1 MLFPIDVSESDFKI
15 STHYKRSCC
24 LSFSVPFLVLFNLLV
39 SFFSLVIVSL
49 GHFPS
54 GTNYLAASAHLLLYF
69 EGDSSVVFFL
79 ATHLTLIT
87 YTHVHYSSGPSRAG
101 SGSGSCRLLFFQY
114 PPLRHITTPMAAIWD
129 CSHSKSCQLRQ
140 LSSLRSC
147 VAVVAVISGLCY
159 W

>member
-54 GTNYLAASAHLLLYF
+54 ATNYLAASAHLLLYF
-69 EGDSSVVFFL
+69 EGDSSVVFFFGDSFNINYIYTRSL
-79 ATHLTLIT
+79 LI
-87 YTHVHYSSGPSRAG
+87 RAIKG
-101 SGSGSCRLLFFQY
+101 RQ
-114 PPLRHITTPMAAIWD
+114 R
-129 CSHSKSCQLRQ
+129 QRQ
-140 LSSLRSC
+140 L
-147 VAVVAVISGLCY
+147 
-159 W
+159 